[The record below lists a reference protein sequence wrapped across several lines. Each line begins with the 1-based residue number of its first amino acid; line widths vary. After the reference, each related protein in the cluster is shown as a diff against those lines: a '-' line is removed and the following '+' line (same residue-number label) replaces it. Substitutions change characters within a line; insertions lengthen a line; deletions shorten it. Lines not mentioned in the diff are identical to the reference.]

1 MAGGLGM
8 STEVKTVTFSLR
20 DARKAP
26 PKKRAKAAINL
37 LRRLAKRH
45 GKAEV
50 VKISTEVAKKIWEKG
65 ARNPPRKLK
74 VVLEKE
80 EDTVYVRLEGEKKEE
95 E

>member
-1 MAGGLGM
+1 MAEETKIL
-8 STEVKTVTFSLR
+8 TFSLR

-37 LRRLAKRH
+37 LRKLAKRH

-50 VKISTEVAKKIWEKG
+50 VKISQEVSKKIWERG
-65 ARNPPRKLK
+65 ARNPPRKIK

-80 EDTVYVRLEGEKKEE
+80 EDTVYVKLEGEREE

>member
-1 MAGGLGM
+1 M
-8 STEVKTVTFSLR
+8 SEETKIITFSLR

-50 VKISTEVAKKIWEKG
+50 VKISNEVAKKIWERGIK
-65 ARNPPRKLK
+65 NPPRKLR

-80 EDTVYVRLEGEKKEE
+80 EDTVYVKLESELKEE
-95 E
+95 EEKE

>member
-1 MAGGLGM
+1 M
-8 STEVKTVTFSLR
+8 SEQAKVLTFSLR

-45 GKAEV
+45 GKAEI
-50 VKISTEVAKKIWEKG
+50 VKISTEVAKKIWERG
-65 ARNPPRKLK
+65 ARNPPRKIR

-80 EDTVYVRLEGEKKEE
+80 EDTVYVKLEGEKTEKEQE
-95 E
+95 